1 VVPDFQKPL
10 SQYNSYRLNSQLT
23 KARKTC
29 LMRSN
34 QLTSL
39 SIKLETRNRVIIIGG
54 GIGGAATALALFR
67 AGFEPVVYERTN
79 QLREVGAG
87 IALWANATHILKNL
101 GLLEEA
107 IRVGYPTTNYQFNSQ
122 RGKELV
128 NIAIDGFEL
137 PVIGIHRA
145 ELHQLLWRNVPGEK
159 FILGETFERFERKN
173 NQVYAYFAS
182 GLSSQG
188 DALIGADGL
197 RSRVRAAM
205 LGDEPPTYRNFKT
218 WRGLTDYVPSLYRPG
233 YIQEFL
239 GCGKGFGF
247 MMLGKGKMYWYAA
260 ATAPQAQPDAA
271 IGSKKELETM
281 YQDWFPAIGEL
292 IAATDEANI
301 LTTDLY
307 DRPPTQPWSQQNITL
322 LGDAAHP
329 MLPTMG
335 QGACTALEDA
345 YVVAQCLQAQPDP
358 SIAFQQYES
367 LRFPRTKVIVEQSLR
382 SGKMGELKNPLAVG
396 VRNIFMKVMRSAIS
410 NEFKSVHA
418 YRA

>member
-1 VVPDFQKPL
+1 MK
-10 SQYNSYRLNSQLT
+10 
-23 KARKTC
+23 K
-29 LMRSN
+29 
-34 QLTSL
+34 
-39 SIKLETRNRVIIIGG
+39 VIIIGG
-54 GIGGAATALALFR
+54 GIGGAATALALSR
-67 AGFEPVVYERTN
+67 AAGLEPVVYERTKA
-79 QLREVGAG
+79 LREVGAG
-87 IALWANATHILKNL
+87 IALWANATHVLKNL

-107 IRVGYPTTNYQFNSQ
+107 MRVGYLTTNYQFNSQ

-128 NIAIDGFEL
+128 NVAINGFEL
-137 PVIGIHRA
+137 PSIGIHRA

-159 FILGETFERFERKN
+159 FILGETFERFERKG
-173 NQVYAYFAS
+173 NQVHAYFAS
-182 GLSSQG
+182 GLSVEG

-197 RSRVRAAM
+197 RSRVRATI

-218 WRGLTDYVPSLYRPG
+218 WRGLTDYIPSAYRPG

-247 MMLGKGKMYWYAA
+247 MMLGLGKMYWYAA
-260 ATAPQAQPDAA
+260 ATAPEVQPDGA
-271 IGSKKELETM
+271 IGRKKELEMM
-281 YQDWFPAIGEL
+281 YQDWFPAIPEL
-292 IAATDEANI
+292 IAATDEGNI

-307 DRPPTQPWSQQNITL
+307 DRPTKQPWSQQNITL

-345 YVVAQCLQAQPDP
+345 YVVAQCLQARSKP

-367 LRFPRTKVIVEQSLR
+367 ERFGRTKVIVEQSLQ
-382 SGKMGELKNPLAVG
+382 SGKMGELKNPVAVG
-396 VRNIFMKVMRSAIS
+396 LRNTFMKAMGSAIS
-410 NEFKSVHA
+410 NSFKSLHA

>member
-1 VVPDFQKPL
+1 MK
-10 SQYNSYRLNSQLT
+10 
-23 KARKTC
+23 
-29 LMRSN
+29 
-34 QLTSL
+34 
-39 SIKLETRNRVIIIGG
+39 EVIIIGG
-54 GIGGAATALALFR
+54 GIGGAATALALIR
-67 AGFEPVVYERTN
+67 AGLEPMVYERTKE
-79 QLREVGAG
+79 LREVGAG

-107 IRVGYPTTNYQFNSQ
+107 MRIGYLTTNYQFNSQ
-122 RGKELV
+122 FGKELV
-128 NIAIDGFEL
+128 NVAIDCFEL

-159 FILGETFERFERKN
+159 FILGETFERFERKG

-182 GLSSQG
+182 GLSVGG

-197 RSRVRAAM
+197 RSRVRAAI

-218 WRGLTDYVPSLYRPG
+218 WRGLTNYIPSAYRPG

-239 GCGKGFGF
+239 GYGKGFGF

-260 ATAPQAQPDAA
+260 ATAPEAQPDAA
-271 IGSKKELETM
+271 IGRKKELEM
-281 YQDWFPAIGEL
+281 IYQDWFPAIPEL
-292 IAATDEANI
+292 IAATDEGNI

-307 DRPPTQPWSQQNITL
+307 DRPPIQPWSQQNITL

-358 SIAFQQYES
+358 SVAFQQYEFV
-367 LRFPRTKVIVEQSLR
+367 RFPRTKAIALASLQ

-396 VRNIFMKVMRSAIS
+396 LRNTFMKVMGSAIS
-410 NEFKSVHA
+410 NSFQSLHA

>member
-1 VVPDFQKPL
+1 MK
-10 SQYNSYRLNSQLT
+10 
-23 KARKTC
+23 
-29 LMRSN
+29 
-34 QLTSL
+34 
-39 SIKLETRNRVIIIGG
+39 RVIIIGG
-54 GIGGAATALALFR
+54 GIGGAATALALNR
-67 AGFEPVVYERTN
+67 VGFQPLVYERTK

-107 IRVGYPTTNYQFNSQ
+107 MRVGYFTTNYQFNSQ

-128 NIAIDGFEL
+128 NVAIDGFEL

-145 ELHQLLWRNVPGEK
+145 ELHQLLWCNVPGEK
-159 FILGETFERFERKN
+159 FILGETFERFECEKDR
-173 NQVYAYFAS
+173 VYAHFAS
-182 GLSSQG
+182 GLRVEG

-197 RSRVRAAM
+197 RSRVRAAI
-205 LGDEPPTYRNFKT
+205 LGDRPPTYRNFKT
-218 WRGLTDYVPSLYRPG
+218 WRGLTDYVPSGYRPG

-247 MMLGKGKMYWYAA
+247 MMLGKDKMYWYAA
-260 ATAPQAQPDAA
+260 AIAPEAQPDAP
-271 IGSKKELETM
+271 IGRQKELETM
-281 YQDWFPAIGEL
+281 YHDWFPSIPEL
-292 IAATDEANI
+292 ITATDEANI

-329 MLPTMG
+329 MLPTIG

-345 YVVAQCLQAQPDP
+345 YVIAKCLKQQPDP
-358 SIAFQQYES
+358 IAAFQQYES
-367 LRFPRTKVIVEQSLR
+367 LRFPRTKAIALASLR
-382 SGKMGELKNPLAVG
+382 SSKMGELKNPLAVIL
-396 VRNIFMKVMRSAIS
+396 RNTFMKVMGSAIS
-410 NEFKSVHA
+410 GSFKSLHV